1 MNVKFKFFKMGQVLV
16 DRYGNGQEN
25 KFNFSL
31 LLLKLSS
38 QKEFPGHVIL
48 YIPVIFPGH
57 VRTPRALYL

>member
-25 KFNFSL
+25 KFNFPL

-38 QKEFPGHVIL
+38 QMEFPGHVS
-48 YIPVIFPGH
+48 
-57 VRTPRALYL
+57 TPRAGADIVHRQCDAKII